1 MSSDDRRV
9 REMTDATRPT
19 DRSAARPDGPV
30 LAIAIEPG
38 RLAVGLVDTDGNV
51 LVRDRVS
58 MPTRDVWRSL
68 ERLVRRVLAAA
79 GSPDDYVAVGVSCV
93 GPIDLQSGT
102 VSPPHVPSW
111 LNFAIVEHVE
121 ALTGR
126 PVILDS
132 AGGAAAEAERW
143 LGEAT
148 STPSF
153 MAIVADAVV
162 DSAVVLGGIRLS
174 GSHGNAGSI
183 AHSNV
188 DPGGL
193 ECWCGARGCLDPYLS
208 TIALEAEM
216 NRPLRRA
223 NPSIIER
230 AGMMLGRAISSTAAM
245 VDIDTVYVTG
255 SVIDAFGDA
264 VLDTCRREIKQRSR
278 LGYVADLE
286 LIEPVEHISMLVRAA
301 SLAVGTRDTP
311 DRVTDR

>member
-1 MSSDDRRV
+1 MRTDEQRSDSAHDV
-9 REMTDATRPT
+9 RPT
-19 DRSAARPDGPV
+19 GPV

-38 RLAVGLVDTDGNV
+38 RLAVGIVDGAGNV
-51 LVRDRVS
+51 LVRDRVA

-79 GSPDDYVAVGVSCV
+79 GTSDDYVAVGVSCV
-93 GPIDLQSGT
+93 GPIDLQSGM

-111 LNFAIVEHVE
+111 LNFPIVEHLE

-126 PVILDS
+126 PVALDS

-143 LGEAT
+143 LGEAV

-223 NPSIIER
+223 NSSIVER

-245 VDIDTVYVTG
+245 VDIDTVFVTG
-255 SVIDAFGDA
+255 SVIDAFGDV
-264 VLDTCRREIKQRSR
+264 VLDVCRREIKQRSR
-278 LGYVADLE
+278 LEYVANIE

-301 SLAVGTRDTP
+301 SLAVDAPHTR

>member
-1 MSSDDRRV
+1 MRV
-9 REMTDATRPT
+9 E
-19 DRSAARPDGPV
+19 SAAPV

-38 RLAVGLVDTDGNV
+38 RLAAGLVDGRGNV

-79 GSPDDYVAVGVSCV
+79 GTADSYAAVGVSCV
-93 GPIDLQSGT
+93 GPVNVQSGT

-111 LNFAIVEHVE
+111 LNFAIVEHLQ
-121 ALTGR
+121 ALTER

-143 LGEAT
+143 LGEAM
-148 STPSF
+148 STPSYL
-153 MAIVADAVV
+153 AIVADAVV
-162 DSAVVLGGIRLS
+162 ESAVVMNGIRLS

-193 ECWCGARGCLDPYLS
+193 DCWCGASGCLDPYLS
-208 TIALEAEM
+208 AIALEAEM

-223 NPSIIER
+223 TPSIIER
-230 AGMMLGRAISSTAAM
+230 SGIMLGRAISSTAAM
-245 VDIDTVYVTG
+245 VDIDTVFVTG
-255 SVIDAFGDA
+255 GVLDAFGDP
-264 VLDTCRREIKQRSR
+264 VLDACRREIQRRSR
-278 LGYVADLE
+278 LDYVADLKV
-286 LIEPVEHISMLVRAA
+286 IEPVEHISLLVRAA
-301 SLAVGTRDTP
+301 SLAVDPQLHP